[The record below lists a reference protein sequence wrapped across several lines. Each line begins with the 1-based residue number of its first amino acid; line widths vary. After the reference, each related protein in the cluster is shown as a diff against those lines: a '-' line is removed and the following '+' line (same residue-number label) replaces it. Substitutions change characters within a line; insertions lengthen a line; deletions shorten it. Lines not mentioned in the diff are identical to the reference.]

1 MYSLTAFPFTSELTY
16 DEQGWPVLDRAV
28 GAETLRKCLANYFT
42 NGVFLTADANCFK
55 VSAPTD
61 GSQTVLVAPGVGLI
75 NGATGYTAEVA
86 SLSLPAADG
95 SLPRVDSVVLRLND
109 NTDFR
114 NIYIDIITGTPAS
127 SPVAPALTQTDSIWE
142 LGLANLYRAPNSSV
156 VTNANIT
163 DTRADSSRCGQVTAI
178 IEFDTSVMMQQLN
191 AFYDEFVDQCDEDY
205 RVSREAY
212 LQQCDA
218 ILTAVQSFETAT
230 EADVLEWFDHIK
242 GQIDAD
248 AAVHLQNEI
257 DQITEKQFLDL
268 YGLCT
273 KVTRITKNP
282 DGSTASILEDDQDG
296 MVDALTTFEEGLAGK
311 TITTVVTPANG
322 NFKYVK
328 TAVFEELDDYGSK
341 RITESYSKIAK

>member
-191 AFYDEFVDQCDEDY
+191 AFYDEFVAKCDDDY
-205 RVSREAY
+205 NVSREAY

-218 ILTAVQSFETAT
+218 ILAAVQSFETAT
-230 EADVLEWFDHIK
+230 EQDVLDWFDHIK

-257 DQITEKQFLDL
+257 DEITEKQFLDL

-273 KVTRITKNP
+273 KVTNITKNA
-282 DGSTASILEDDQDG
+282 DGSTASIVEADQG
-296 MVDALTTFEEGLAGK
+296 AQITATTTFAESLAGK
-311 TITTVVTPANG
+311 TITTEVEPENG

-328 TAVFEELDDYGSK
+328 TSVFEAMDDYGSK